1 MTFIYSLSEID
12 SVAKEILNIPSLK
25 KVITFNAE
33 MGAGKTTL
41 IKALVNELGVLD
53 NSSSPTFSLVNEY
66 QTENGETVYHF
77 DLYRLN
83 SEEEAYDMG
92 IDEYFYS
99 GNWCFIEWPEK
110 TPNLIPIDHAN
121 ISIKVLEDGKREL
134 TIDNE

>member
-1 MTFIYSLSEID
+1 MTITYSLNEIEQ
-12 SVAKEILNIPSLK
+12 VAKEILSIPQLK
-25 KVITFNAE
+25 KVITFDAE

-41 IKALVNELGVLD
+41 IKALVKELGVVD

-92 IDEYFYS
+92 VDEYFYS

-110 TPNLIPIDHAN
+110 TPNLIPINHAN

-134 TIDNE
+134 TINN

>member
-1 MTFIYSLSEID
+1 MKIVFTLNELQ
-12 SVAKEILNIPSLK
+12 SVVKQLLNTQGLK
-25 KVITFNAE
+25 KIITFHAE
-33 MGAGKTTL
+33 MGAGKTTV
-41 IKALVNELGVLD
+41 IKEIVKQLGVND

-66 QTENGETVYHF
+66 LSDNKEVIYHF

-110 TPNLIPIDHAN
+110 TPNLIPIDHAA
-121 ISIKVLEDGKREL
+121 IHIKILDNGNREL
-134 TIDNE
+134 TLIN

>member
-1 MTFIYSLSEID
+1 MEVTFSLNEIQ
-12 SVAKEILNIPSLK
+12 SVVKQLLNTPGLK
-25 KVITFNAE
+25 KVITFHAE
-33 MGAGKTTL
+33 MGVGKTTF
-41 IKALVNELGVLD
+41 IKEIVKQLGVED

-66 QTENGETVYHF
+66 TTSNGETVYHF

-110 TPNLIPIDHAN
+110 TPNLIPIDHA
-121 ISIKVLEDGKREL
+121 SIHMKITDKGEREL
-134 TIDNE
+134 RLAN

>member
-1 MTFIYSLSEID
+1 MTFFYSLSEID

>member
-1 MTFIYSLSEID
+1 MQTIFSLNELQ
-12 SVAKEILNIPSLK
+12 SVVKQLLNTSGLK
-25 KVITFNAE
+25 KVITFHAE
-33 MGAGKTTL
+33 MGAGKTTF
-41 IKALVNELGVLD
+41 IKEIVRQLGVED

-66 QTENGETVYHF
+66 ETSNGETVYHF

-110 TPNLIPIDHAN
+110 TPNLIPIDHA
-121 ISIKVLEDGKREL
+121 SIHMKITDKGEREL
-134 TIDNE
+134 RLVN

>member
-1 MTFIYSLSEID
+1 MTFFYSLSEID

-41 IKALVNELGVLD
+41 IKALVKELGVLD

>member
-1 MTFIYSLSEID
+1 MIRIFSLEEID
-12 SVAKEILNIPSLK
+12 EVAKEILAIPKLK
-25 KVITFNAE
+25 KVITFHAE

-41 IKALVNELGVLD
+41 IKALVKHLGVTD

-66 QTENGETVYHF
+66 QAANGETVYHF

-110 TPNLIPIDHAN
+110 TPNLIPIDHAS
-121 ISIKVLEDGKREL
+121 ISIKALPGGKREL
-134 TIDNE
+134 KIKN